1 MPTFDFACPVC
12 KKESPNQLVRASEL
26 VRCDCGAE
34 MKKLVAMPAVLW
46 GPGVHPKHEASR
58 ALAAKNMEHPNVVAG
73 LKDGSYVIEAP
84 KDSQD
89 GLGTSSCI
97 TTRLEEGTLV

>member
-1 MPTFDFACPVC
+1 MPTFDFTCPAC
-12 KKESPNQLVRASEL
+12 KQERPNQLVRASEF
-26 VRCDCGAE
+26 VVCECGAT

-46 GPGVHPKHEASR
+46 GAGVHPKHEGSR

-73 LKDGSYVIEAP
+73 LKSGRYAIEAA

-97 TTRLEEGTLV
+97 TTRLEEGTL